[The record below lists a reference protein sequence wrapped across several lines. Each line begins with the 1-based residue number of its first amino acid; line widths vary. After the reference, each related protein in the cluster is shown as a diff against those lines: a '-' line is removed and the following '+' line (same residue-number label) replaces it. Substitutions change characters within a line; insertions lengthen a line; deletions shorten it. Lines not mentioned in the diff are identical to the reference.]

1 MSLHNLSGFVTKI
14 VLQSSE
20 FSLSLWMLVFT
31 LLGTRA
37 ELKTGNTRGKRGF
50 TNRKKLVIFSKA
62 KQQQDEF

>member
-1 MSLHNLSGFVTKI
+1 
-14 VLQSSE
+14 
-20 FSLSLWMLVFT
+20 MLVLA

-37 ELKTGNTRGKRGF
+37 ELKTGNTQGKRGF